1 MNNVKI
7 TVGVIFAAL
16 CAYTTLLFYAYP
28 LAEPNRNT
36 CSYSS
41 LNRILTWSSGCFYT
55 AYFLPSSSPKQLDFE
70 HEKLTIFHKRG
81 GAAKHIRWYRSV
93 FYRKFNGHFKL
104 SSLELLKVHQ
114 EYIKVSPNSISEV
127 VSLLKY
133 LTLNNSPDIAQQW
146 LNDYCRIYISPNNS
160 YVLSSLT
167 AIMNSLDVS
176 LSLTECKGPQEVG

>member
-7 TVGVIFAAL
+7 TVGVIFAAV

-41 LNRILTWSSGCFYT
+41 LNRILAWSSGCFYT
-55 AYFLPSSSPKQLDFE
+55 AYFLRSSSPQQLDFE

-146 LNDYCRIYISPNNS
+146 LNDYCRIYILPNNP

-167 AIMNSLDVS
+167 VIMNRVDVS
-176 LSLTECKGPQEVG
+176 LSLTECKRHQKVS